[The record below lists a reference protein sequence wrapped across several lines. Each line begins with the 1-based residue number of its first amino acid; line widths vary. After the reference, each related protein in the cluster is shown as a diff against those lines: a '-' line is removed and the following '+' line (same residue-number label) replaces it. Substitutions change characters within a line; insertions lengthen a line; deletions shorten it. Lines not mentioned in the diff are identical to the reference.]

1 MEATAAAAESCSL
14 VDILTDGDWDR
25 LTRPTEDYLSRLSEE
40 STEVFRLTNGEQ
52 LAITPSSVAFL
63 NLFEDHVEQRILAL
77 LNPQDRKT
85 VVAVYVGQGWCSLDQ
100 ALRTSKP
107 GRQELVQVR
116 SVGERIV
123 LYLLNR
129 VICGSSE
136 LPVDILPFRDHP
148 VDEFAKIFWKD
159 QEAAGFY
166 TVKMKASLCSTH
178 TSRCYQLPVLD
189 TIFVREGH
197 RGRGLGREMLE
208 DFCGLFPDGE
218 EELGISRPIS
228 AAMYRVCHRYLQS
241 RPEDQNRLWEVEAP
255 GDWSQR
261 QNVWLLIQMGD
272 IPSAD
277 SSAHPG
283 ST

>member
-166 TVKMKASLCSTH
+166 TVKMK
-178 TSRCYQLPVLD
+178 
-189 TIFVREGH
+189 
-197 RGRGLGREMLE
+197 
-208 DFCGLFPDGE
+208 
-218 EELGISRPIS
+218 
-228 AAMYRVCHRYLQS
+228 VCHRYLQS

-272 IPSAD
+272 IPSAEQNATD
-277 SSAHPG
+277 SHPG
-283 ST
+283 ELVMQKQSFENKSLQAINRINVR